1 MVKTATRTLDVFE
14 AFAAAGPMHRMTPR
28 VERHG
33 AALLDVRRAL
43 EKPA

>member
-1 MVKTATRTLDVFE
+1 VASCFGIVRTL
-14 AFAAAGPMHRMTPR
+14 
-28 VERHG
+28 ERHG